1 MVLQYVY
8 MHASMHGHDYIIALY
23 NLQVE
28 LYVIHKA
35 ISNASPYTVEP
46 LLKAT
51 PDERPPLS
59 IIATHLGP
67 SYIAIVILKP

>member
-8 MHASMHGHDYIIALY
+8 MHASMHGHGYIIALY

-35 ISNASPYTVEP
+35 ISNAPPYTVEP

-51 PDERPPLS
+51 PDERPPPS
-59 IIATHLGP
+59 IIATDLGP
-67 SYIAIVILKP
+67 S